1 VLLVRGVV
9 KDYDW
14 GIVDG
19 LVPWTGEPTS
29 GPQAE
34 LWFGVHPGGPS
45 PVVDPSGQPTG
56 EHLGA
61 HFDVEHIPILVK
73 LLAAAR
79 PLSVQVHPDAGT
91 AARMWADQEAGR
103 APVTLTDPFEK
114 TEMIVALEP
123 FEALVGWRAA
133 DSARAILAAMPGCSA
148 AAEAAGE
155 PQAAL
160 RALLALEDPAAAT
173 AALPAA
179 ARNAGL
185 SDEAVSAY
193 ATIADLYPDDPG
205 APVTAL
211 LDHVVLAPGE
221 AAYVPAGVP
230 HSYVR
235 GLGLE
240 VMTSSDNVLRL
251 GLTSKAVFVEEALGC
266 LVDTRQPALLRQGYD
281 TVIAPSGA
289 PFTACVITGGS
300 TQAPTGTYRIVLLID
315 GSASVR
321 TSLADVDL
329 HVGAAAV
336 FAADDPDLTVVADG
350 RVALLQAAAQP
361 RGARG

>member
-1 VLLVRGVV
+1 
-9 KDYDW
+9 
-14 GIVDG
+14 
-19 LVPWTGEPTS
+19 
-29 GPQAE
+29 
-34 LWFGVHPGGPS
+34 
-45 PVVDPSGQPTG
+45 
-56 EHLGA
+56 
-61 HFDVEHIPILVK
+61 
-73 LLAAAR
+73 
-79 PLSVQVHPDAGT
+79 
-91 AARMWADQEAGR
+91 MWADQEAGR

-123 FEALVGWRAA
+123 FEALVGWRAG
-133 DSARAILAAMPGCSA
+133 DSARAMLGRMPGCAA
-148 AAEAAGE
+148 AAEVVADPAA
-155 PQAAL
+155 AV
-160 RALLALEDPAAAT
+160 RALLALADPGAAT
-173 AALPAA
+173 AALADA
-179 ARNAGL
+179 ARGAGL
-185 SDEAVSAY
+185 SDAAVAAY
-193 ATIADLYPDDPG
+193 ATIARLHPQDPG

-251 GLTSKAVFVEEALGC
+251 GLTSKAVFVDEALGC
-266 LVDTRQPALLRQGYD
+266 LVDTRRPAVLRQGYD

-300 TQAPTGTYRIVLLID
+300 TPAPTGTYRIVLLID
-315 GSASVR
+315 GTASVR

>member
-1 VLLVRGVV
+1 MLLVRGVV

-19 LVPWTGEPTS
+19 LVPWTGQPTA

-45 PVVDPSGQPTG
+45 PVVDVSGRLTG

-91 AARMWADQEAGR
+91 AALMWADQEAGR

-123 FEALVGWRAA
+123 FEALVGWRPMA
-133 DSARAILAAMPGCSA
+133 SARAMLQAMPGCA
-148 AAEAAGE
+148 AAVAAAGD
-155 PQAAL
+155 PPAAV
-160 RALLALEDPAAAT
+160 RALLALDDPSAAT
-173 AALPAA
+173 AALPDA
-179 ARNAGL
+179 ARDAGL
-185 SDEAVSAY
+185 PEVAVAAY
-193 ATIADLYPDDPG
+193 ATIAGLYPSDPG

-251 GLTSKAVFVEEALGC
+251 GLTSKAVFVEQALGC
-266 LVDTRQPALLRQGYD
+266 LVDTRRPAILRQGYD
-281 TVIAPSGA
+281 VVLAPEGA
-289 PFTACVITGGS
+289 PFTARVISRGS
-300 TQAPTGTYRIVLLID
+300 IAAPAGTYRIVLLID

-321 TSLADVDL
+321 TSLADLDL
-329 HVGAAAV
+329 RPGTAAV
-336 FAADDPDLTVVADG
+336 FAADDPDLTIEADG

-361 RGARG
+361 RGARA